1 MHMLHPLLLQG
12 SSYHL
17 HVIRCRAVHRARDAL
32 HGSFVKFEAP
42 VTYGYFITDYNF
54 TTIL

>member
-1 MHMLHPLLLQG
+1 MHMLHPLLLQA